1 MFFYPF
7 WFDPTFI
14 ILLPGLILSLI
25 AQASVQSTFSK
36 YSKVVSSTGETG
48 AEFARRMLSSLG
60 LYDVRVE
67 AVSGFLTDHYD
78 PRNKV
83 LRLSSATYSSRSVAA
98 LGVVAHEV
106 GHAMQ
111 HQEKY
116 LPLVLRNFSVPFAA
130 IGSNLS
136 WVLFIIGFL
145 FYSQTLIQLG
155 ILLFAFAV
163 LFTLITLPVEF
174 NASSRAIKT
183 LPLMGMPTSEV
194 VHVKKVLSAAAMTYV
209 ASAAM
214 AILQLLRMVMIAG
227 MFGNRD

>member
-1 MFFYPF
+1 MFYPF

-14 ILLPGLILSLI
+14 ILIPGLILSLI
-25 AQASVQSTFSK
+25 AQASVQGTFSK
-36 YSKVVSSTGETG
+36 YSKVISSTGETG

-83 LRLSSATYSSRSVAA
+83 LRLSAATYSSRSVAA

-111 HQEKY
+111 HQENY

-136 WVLFIIGFL
+136 WIIFIIGFL
-145 FYSQTLIQLG
+145 FYSQPLIQLG
-155 ILLFAFAV
+155 ILLFSFAV

-194 VHVKKVLSAAAMTYV
+194 AHVKKVLGAAAMTYV

-227 MFGNRD
+227 MFGDRD

>member
-1 MFFYPF
+1 MFYPF

-14 ILLPGLILSLI
+14 ILIPGLILSLI
-25 AQASVQSTFSK
+25 AQASVQGTFSK
-36 YSKVVSSTGETG
+36 YSKVISSTGETG

-83 LRLSSATYSSRSVAA
+83 LRLSAATYSSRSVAA

-111 HQEKY
+111 HQENY

-136 WVLFIIGFL
+136 WIIFIIGFL
-145 FYSQTLIQLG
+145 FYSQPLIQLG
-155 ILLFAFAV
+155 IILFSFAV

-194 VHVKKVLSAAAMTYV
+194 VHVKKVLGAAAMTYV

-214 AILQLLRMVMIAG
+214 AILQLLRMIMIAG
-227 MFGNRD
+227 MFGDRD

>member
-36 YSKVVSSTGETG
+36 YSKVISSTGENG
-48 AEFARRMLSSLG
+48 ADFARRMLDNLG
-60 LYDVRVE
+60 LYNVRVE

-111 HQEKY
+111 HQENY
-116 LPLVLRNFSVPFAA
+116 LPLVLRNFSVPFAS

-136 WVLFIIGFL
+136 WIIFIIGFL

-155 ILLFAFAV
+155 IILFSFAV
-163 LFTLITLPVEF
+163 LFTIITLPVEF
-174 NASSRAIKT
+174 NASARAIKI
-183 LPLMGMPTSEV
+183 LPSMGMPISEV
-194 VHVKKVLSAAAMTYV
+194 SHVKKVLGAAAMTYV

-214 AILQLLRMVMIAG
+214 AILQLLRMLMLAG
-227 MFGNRD
+227 IVGDRD

>member
-36 YSKVVSSTGETG
+36 YSKVISSTGETG

-106 GHAMQ
+106 GHAIQ

-116 LPLVLRNFSVPFAA
+116 LPLVLRNFSVPFAS

-136 WVLFIIGFL
+136 WLLFIIGFL

-155 ILLFAFAV
+155 ILLFSFAV

-174 NASSRAIKT
+174 NASARAIKT

-194 VHVKKVLSAAAMTYV
+194 AHVKKVLGAAAMTYV

-214 AILQLLRMVMIAG
+214 AILQLLRMIMIAG

>member
-36 YSKVVSSTGETG
+36 YSKVISSTGETG

-67 AVSGFLTDHYD
+67 SVSGFLTDHYD

-194 VHVKKVLSAAAMTYV
+194 VHVKKVLGAAAMTYV

-227 MFGNRD
+227 MFGDRD